1 MSLRTADDL
10 EPILEQQEM
19 RGERWVAWIRLG
31 YATLGLAMLG
41 GAWPLNTAAANQGFL
56 LQGIALVAWSGVVL
70 LALRP
75 ARGRYQPGLKY
86 GSIFV
91 DLFISH
97 ASFAITAVN
106 HSGVLEFYHG
116 FFPLTIA
123 AWNLLSGLRFRVAAC
138 LWSAGLSALFGGA
151 VLGATVGLFGDAPL
165 TTIVTDHSVFGVEAI
180 NPGDEA
186 MRIFFVVLP
195 AFLAAVFAAVARGL
209 ILRAEHQSRERARLE
224 QERAR
229 LAKYLSPELAELLS
243 RDGTPL
249 DLGGTRRR
257 ATILFSDIRN
267 FTPLAE
273 GAEPEEVVRL
283 LNEYFTEMVSI
294 VFRYGGTLDKFL
306 GDGLMAQFGVPFE
319 QDEPELRATAVAVE
333 MVAAVEALNHR
344 LGIEGRGLPPLR
356 IGVGIATGTVVAG
369 NIGSPDR
376 MEYTSIGDT
385 VNFAARLEALNK
397 RLGTSILV
405 SESTAAALRGRVAI
419 EQLPPQ
425 EVKGRTTLS
434 TVYAVRTEALSA
446 EVLRAARAP
455 SRPAA
460 APPPA
465 A

>member
-1 MSLRTADDL
+1 MSDRPANDL

-31 YATLGLAMLG
+31 YAALGLGMLA
-41 GAWPLNTAAANQGFL
+41 GAWPLNTDAANRGFL
-56 LQGIALVAWSGVVL
+56 LQGVALMAWSGVVL
-70 LALRP
+70 LALRVSK
-75 ARGRYQPGLKY
+75 GRYQPRLKY
-86 GSIFV
+86 ASIFV

-106 HSGVLEFYHG
+106 HSGVIEFYHG

-138 LWSAGLSALFGGA
+138 LWSAALSALFGGA
-151 VLGATVGLFGDAPL
+151 VLGATVGLFGQPPL
-165 TTIVTDHSVFGVEAI
+165 TTIVTDRSVFGAEAI

-195 AFLAAVFAAVARGL
+195 AFLAAVFAWVARGL

-243 RDGTPL
+243 QDGSPL

-273 GAEPEEVVRL
+273 GTEPEEVVRL
-283 LNEYFTEMVSI
+283 LNQYFTEMVSI

-306 GDGLMAQFGVPFE
+306 GDGLMAQFGVPFD
-319 QDEPELRATAVAVE
+319 QDESELRATAVAVE
-333 MVAAVEALNHR
+333 MVAAVETLNRR
-344 LGIEGRGLPPLR
+344 LDVEGRGLPPLR

-385 VNFAARLEALNK
+385 VNFAARLESLNK
-397 RLGTSILV
+397 VLGTSILV
-405 SESTAAALRGRVAI
+405 SEATAEALRGRVHV
-419 EQLPPQ
+419 ELLPPQ
-425 EVKGRTTLS
+425 EVKGRSGVS
-434 TVYAVRTEALSA
+434 TVYAVRAESLTA
-446 EVLRAARAP
+446 EVLLAARAL

-460 APPPA
+460 PA
-465 A
+465 IQA

>member
-1 MSLRTADDL
+1 MSGRPTNDL

-31 YATLGLAMLG
+31 YAVLGLAMLA
-41 GAWPLNTAAANQGFL
+41 GAWPLNTDAANRGFL
-56 LQGIALVAWSGVVL
+56 LQGVTLIAWSGVVL
-70 LALRP
+70 LALRVSQ
-75 ARGRYQPGLKY
+75 GRYQPRLKY
-86 GSIFV
+86 ASIFV

-106 HSGVLEFYHG
+106 HSGVIEFYHG

-138 LWSAGLSALFGGA
+138 LWSAGLSALFGGV
-151 VLGATVGLFGDAPL
+151 VLGATVGLFGQPAL
-165 TTIVTDHSVFGVEAI
+165 TTIVTDRSVFGAEAI

-195 AFLAAVFAAVARGL
+195 AFLAAVFAWVARGL

-243 RDGTPL
+243 QDGSPL

-273 GAEPEEVVRL
+273 GTEPEEVVRL
-283 LNEYFTEMVSI
+283 LNQYFTEMVSI

-306 GDGLMAQFGVPFE
+306 GDGLMAQFGVPFD

-333 MVAAVEALNHR
+333 MVAAVEALNRR
-344 LGIEGRGLPPLR
+344 LDIEGRGLPPLR

-397 RLGTSILV
+397 TLGTSILV
-405 SESTAAALRGRVAI
+405 SESTAEALRGRVQV
-419 EQLPPQ
+419 ELLPPQ
-425 EVKGRTTLS
+425 EVKGRSGVS
-434 TVYAVRTEALSA
+434 TVYAVRAEALTA
-446 EVLRAARAP
+446 EVLLAARAL
-455 SRPAA
+455 SRPSA
-460 APPPA
+460 PA
-465 A
+465 AQA